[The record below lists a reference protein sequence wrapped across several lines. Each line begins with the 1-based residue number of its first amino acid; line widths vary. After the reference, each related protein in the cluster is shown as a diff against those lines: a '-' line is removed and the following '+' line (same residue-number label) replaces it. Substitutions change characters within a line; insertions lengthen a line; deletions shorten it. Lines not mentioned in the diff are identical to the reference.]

1 MREENAN
8 VQKKEGCRLMDRVKI
23 SIHRKNSNG
32 HDAARKQDWVYT
44 INRDNI
50 NQNEIDGQNNAR
62 WVISED

>member
-1 MREENAN
+1 
-8 VQKKEGCRLMDRVKI
+8 MDRVKI